1 MQVSGRFL
9 AEPVSINDPLRS
21 ALSRD
26 PEALALHD
34 LNRSMSWAE
43 LEQSCHA
50 LANHYLSIG
59 LRSGDRIASLMPN
72 SLELVIHYLAGLR
85 CGLVLTPL
93 NYRYTVPEINHALE
107 VSGARCLIHHCE
119 RQEDVE
125 ASNVSSACDFGCI
138 TTNEDGFVSELSQDF
153 ADLSLSQTEH
163 DPDQPCFL
171 FFTSGSTGK
180 PKGVTHTR
188 QSLGWMFSSV
198 LEVTGLKPS
207 EQFLAGSSLS
217 HIASSTFAL
226 SALCRGA
233 SVLVPNNLSCSCLE
247 ILLRQHHPQ
256 VVMALPV
263 TLFSL
268 VRDERLQ
275 PSDFSSVRLC
285 ISGGDKVNHQLHVEF
300 EEATGQRIDEC
311 YGMSEIGF
319 ASLSPIEGENR
330 LGSVGKMCPGF
341 EGCIRSSDGR
351 ELSVGEEGVL
361 WVKSPTL
368 TVGYWNNPVATAEII
383 QEGWLNTGDAMR
395 LDDDGYLW
403 FCGRRKQ
410 IIVHDGSN
418 ICPQDVEEAL
428 MEHPAVD
435 QAGVIGIEDAVHG
448 QNVHA
453 YVSFK
458 SGFDVPT
465 VPELIVFARERV
477 GYKAPEVLQVLPSLP
492 VNAVGK
498 INRVALHAMTS
509 KH

>member
-72 SLELVIHYLAGLR
+72 SLELLIHYLAGLR

-217 HIASSTFAL
+217 HIASATFAL

-275 PSDFSSVRLC
+275 RSDFSSVRLC

-368 TVGYWNNPVATAEII
+368 TVGYWNNLAATAEII
-383 QEGWLNTGDAMR
+383 VRCEV
-395 LDDDGYLW
+395 
-403 FCGRRKQ
+403 FCSARWHHCSILLQ
-410 IIVHDGSN
+410 S
-418 ICPQDVEEAL
+418 L
-428 MEHPAVD
+428 
-435 QAGVIGIEDAVHG
+435 VI
-448 QNVHA
+448 
-453 YVSFK
+453 Y
-458 SGFDVPT
+458 
-465 VPELIVFARERV
+465 
-477 GYKAPEVLQVLPSLP
+477 
-492 VNAVGK
+492 
-498 INRVALHAMTS
+498 
-509 KH
+509 

>member
-72 SLELVIHYLAGLR
+72 SLELLIHYLAGLR

-226 SALCRGA
+226 SALCRGS

-368 TVGYWNNPVATAEII
+368 TVGYWNNPAATAEII